1 MRVSMKL
8 AIVHDF
14 LNQFGGA
21 ERVVSY
27 FSKIFPEAPIY
38 TSIYFKNDTFD
49 LFKGKQI
56 YTSFMQKIPK
66 ENRTYRLLFFIYP
79 YAFSRFNLGEYEVI
93 LSSSSAFAHHVKK
106 SKAARHICY
115 CHTPPRFLWNTD
127 DYLEREKISKPF
139 SLISKPF
146 ISYLRKVDKRKSKGV
161 DFYIANSQDTR
172 KKIKRI
178 YNRDSTVINP
188 PIEVDKYIYSKD
200 KQDFYLVV
208 SRLKGYKRIDIAV
221 EAFNKCGKKLVI
233 IGSGEDEPYLKSMAE
248 PNIEFLGR
256 VSESRL
262 IEMYSKAKA
271 LILPGAED
279 FGLTPLEAQASG
291 TSVIA
296 YGKRGALETVKD
308 GETGYFFYE
317 LNPDSLIGAI
327 KKFESN
333 SLDCLKCRINAENF
347 DFKNFKQKIIGFLKN
362 VT

>member
-1 MRVSMKL
+1 MKL

-21 ERVVSY
+21 ERVVGY
-27 FSKIFPEAPIY
+27 FSKIFPEVPIY
-38 TSIYFKNDTFD
+38 TSIYFAGDTFD
-49 LFKGKQI
+49 LFKDKEI
-56 YTSFMQKIPK
+56 HTSFMQKIPK
-66 ENRTYRLLFFIYP
+66 EKRTYKLLFFIYP
-79 YAFSRFNLGEYEVI
+79 FAFSRFNLEEYEVI

-106 SKAARHICY
+106 NKDAKHICY
-115 CHTPPRFLWNTD
+115 CHTPPRFLWDTK
-127 DYLEREKISKPF
+127 DYLEREKISRTL
-139 SLISKPF
+139 SLISKPL

-188 PIEVDKYIYSKD
+188 PIEVNNYVYSKD
-200 KQDFYLVV
+200 KEDFYLVV

-233 IGSGEDEPYLKSMAE
+233 IGTGEDGPYLKAMAK
-248 PNIEFLGR
+248 PNIKFLGR
-256 VSESRL
+256 VSEFSL

-279 FGLTPLEAQASG
+279 FGLTPLEAQVSG
-291 TSVIA
+291 TPVIA

-308 GETGYFFYE
+308 EETGYFFYG
-317 LNPDSLIGAI
+317 LNPDSLIGVI
-327 KKFESN
+327 EKFEKS
-333 SLDCLKCRINAENF
+333 SLDPLKCRKNAEKF
-347 DFKNFKQKIIGFLKN
+347 DFKYFKQKIIGFIEN